1 MRLALNLLIDKKR
14 NRVFCVKSD
23 KDFVDILFSFLT
35 LPVGP
40 IVRLLNKRSSAG
52 CIDALYQ
59 CVENLDPKHL
69 KTRACAE
76 MLLHPL
82 SECEKQYEGL
92 VLKYDDRKVGIGYLC
107 PNWDCVKSR
116 RLYSSVKYFK
126 CCCGEVMSKSVPLHN
141 PWEHYDTSESDGA
154 LKDDLHVM
162 PDVAETF
169 MSLVDEHGVED
180 ESDLEEM
187 TVSLC
192 KEKINILMAPCFHLA
207 WVLKLLKRA
216 LISESPLTDAF
227 LLNSELKDDEKES
240 DGKSKFESR
249 VKGEVATVSGIATK
263 SNIKSQVHPATEF
276 KNKNLYSEKHICG
289 CGRCYNI
296 QWGCGWLS
304 KICCGQN
311 NWRFLTLR
319 PALVNQNLDGK
330 TEDGGTFVKKR
341 TKLMVTYE
349 MVVTPLINHPN
360 LDKGDLDEIE
370 PVFGKNEQPNISTT
384 APKALKISRCSTVS
398 KSSPAS
404 TSTKVPTKEKSSQ
417 LSSSLLGEKR
427 RLASRDAINS
437 VPPAKRPHSSQSAEA
452 FPTPPAATCQRF
464 PTSTNEGVPVINSP
478 PSPIPPLPVRLL
490 SQSQSMMT

>member
-126 CCCGEVMSKSVPLHN
+126 CCCGEVMIKGSAMFIV
-141 PWEHYDTSESDGA
+141 T
-154 LKDDLHVM
+154 DDLHVM

-192 KEKINILMAPCFHLA
+192 KEK
-207 WVLKLLKRA
+207 VLKLLKRA
-216 LISESPLTDAF
+216 LISESPLTEFSKAT
-227 LLNSELKDDEKES
+227 LKIFC
-240 DGKSKFESR
+240 SKTS
-249 VKGEVATVSGIATK
+249 GEVFYAVGAEDFLDNLFSTLIFPLDLVVKNLGGNCSIPCIDNLYHSVDELGVSYMNLEVQK
-263 SNIKSQVHPATEF
+263 SNLLCTKLPYHFCCANLLIPE
-276 KNKNLYSEKHICG
+276 NKNLYSEKHICG

-304 KICCGQN
+304 KICYCGQN

-341 TKLMVTYE
+341 TKLMVTDE

-370 PVFGKNEQPNISTT
+370 PVFGKNEVIFNFYSSYILSCSSFY
-384 APKALKISRCSTVS
+384 LSLRC
-398 KSSPAS
+398 KS
-404 TSTKVPTKEKSSQ
+404 
-417 LSSSLLGEKR
+417 L
-427 RLASRDAINS
+427 
-437 VPPAKRPHSSQSAEA
+437 
-452 FPTPPAATCQRF
+452 
-464 PTSTNEGVPVINSP
+464 
-478 PSPIPPLPVRLL
+478 
-490 SQSQSMMT
+490 